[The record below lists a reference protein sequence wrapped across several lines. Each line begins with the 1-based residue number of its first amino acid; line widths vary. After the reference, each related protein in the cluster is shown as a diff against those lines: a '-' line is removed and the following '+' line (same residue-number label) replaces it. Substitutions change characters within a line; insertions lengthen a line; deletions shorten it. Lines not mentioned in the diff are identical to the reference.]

1 MEWQFNNLVVV
12 AGIAGM
18 ALAYF
23 IAWINA
29 KRNLAEA
36 KIVMEQK
43 FSDDI
48 KNVLL
53 EYKSSTE
60 LSDFLEL
67 RYKEG
72 YQAGAAEAISEYK
85 KSEGYEAL
93 LSVEHSKGK
102 QLGIDEERNRWQ
114 LSYTPIIISNGGFLS
129 HTIETGFEMQIFYA
143 GFPINDPLKRI
154 TGFYKKSKDENIHKF
169 FNLAE
174 KAVDAAASIGLKNNI
189 PITINT
195 ARQEKSPVNKN

>member
-12 AGIAGM
+12 TGVAGM

-23 IAWINA
+23 IAWVNA

-36 KIVMEQK
+36 KILMEQK
-43 FSDDI
+43 FSNDI
-48 KNVLL
+48 KNALL

-67 RYKEG
+67 RFKEG
-72 YQAGAAEAISEYK
+72 YQAGAAEAIGEYK
-85 KSEGYEAL
+85 KSEGYQAV

-102 QLGIDEERNRWQ
+102 QLGVDEERNRWQ
-114 LSYTPIIISNGGFLS
+114 LSYTPIIISNDGFLS

-154 TGFYKKSKDENIHKF
+154 TGYYKKSKDENIHKF
-169 FNLAE
+169 LNLAE
-174 KAVDAAASIGLKNNI
+174 KAVDAAASIGFQNRI
-189 PITINT
+189 PVTIN
-195 ARQEKSPVNKN
+195 APRQEKK